1 MSTHS
6 ESPETSEPI
15 PNQSKHHGSGRC
27 WTKEETALLEKHRE
41 EYREASDTACSNIMS
56 QVLQE
61 MLDIIHNGKMF
72 NKEERTAIK
81 KVSTF
86 LWIHMSIPVIEYC
99 GLGYQSLVW
108 PVWL

>member
-1 MSTHS
+1 
-6 ESPETSEPI
+6 
-15 PNQSKHHGSGRC
+15 
-27 WTKEETALLEKHRE
+27 
-41 EYREASDTACSNIMS
+41 MS

-61 MLDIIHNGKMF
+61 MLNIIHNGKMF

-99 GLGYQSLVW
+99 GT
-108 PVWL
+108 